1 MDRVEGMV
9 SDDTPKRRP
18 HVLGSGHAAPSVI
31 TRERYRQL
39 RGDEGALQLVVDFT
53 TAPVSGQVCIPG
65 RDTVALALP
74 FKPALVAARLM
85 RSPGEFIR
93 VADLLS
99 PEHAHSWKS
108 VEQSVSRLRTAL
120 HAGRGQLN
128 HGWFTRRRP
137 ADARDIRNAAHAFT
151 PPPDLAWRIYFEA
164 AAEASAPSPLRLVE
178 LVRIEANPDR
188 TYFEV
193 IARVTSTSSD
203 PLSVATAR
211 LEVGSTVYREV
222 ARYPLLGEILVGDP
236 PELRWRDLR
245 LAPYGAD
252 DVHSLWQRV
261 SGPAPSPTATAARLV
276 IEPTHGGSLEHII
289 PLPSPEQE
297 S

>member
-1 MDRVEGMV
+1 M
-9 SDDTPKRRP
+9 
-18 HVLGSGHAAPSVI
+18 
-31 TRERYRQL
+31 
-39 RGDEGALQLVVDFT
+39 
-53 TAPVSGQVCIPG
+53 PVSGQLCIPG
-65 RDTVALALP
+65 QDTVAFELP
-74 FKPALVAARLM
+74 FKPALIAARLM
-85 RSPGEFIR
+85 RSPGEFVR
-93 VADLLS
+93 VADLLP
-99 PEHAHSWKS
+99 PEHAYNPRS

-120 HAGRGQLN
+120 HAGRRQPN
-128 HGWFTRRRP
+128 HGWFTRRR
-137 ADARDIRNAAHAFT
+137 ASDAMDLGNAAHAFT

-164 AAEASAPSPLRLVE
+164 SAETVEAPAPSPLRLVE

-193 IARVTSTSSD
+193 IARVTSIGSD

-211 LEVGSTVYREV
+211 LEVGAAVYREV

-245 LAPYGAD
+245 LPPYGAD